1 MVVLL
6 IILFTAIWY
15 VTFIASFFGVS
26 FVSGAVTAILLSMFV
41 FILPGFNALL
51 LPYRRPDLYELIP
64 QSMRKKFGIPL
75 ISILGII
82 WLVFVIPVFFLYVI
96 WPLLATAYGVHL
108 ADVITFAV
116 SQGWTTF
123 AAITIAGIII
133 YYAARWYNAKRGI
146 DLSLLFK
153 SVPPE

>member
-1 MVVLL
+1 
-6 IILFTAIWY
+6 
-15 VTFIASFFGVS
+15 
-26 FVSGAVTAILLSMFV
+26 
-41 FILPGFNALL
+41 
-51 LPYRRPDLYELIP
+51 
-64 QSMRKKFGIPL
+64 MRKKFGIPL